1 MGNDGADADAF
12 GGVVTLL
19 ATQSLRCLDEKDR

>member
-1 MGNDGADADAF
+1 MTFF

-19 ATQSLRCLDEKDR
+19 FQRHEVLI